1 MIDKRR
7 KLIFVHVPRTGGSS
21 IEISFNIGL
30 QTLERN
36 NTIGSF
42 HDKHWRASA
51 YKTANPRQWDLFF
64 KFSLVRNPWDR
75 VISLY
80 EWLKMH
86 KTHPQRTTDSFKDW
100 LLSITPN
107 CNSYKTQ
114 SWYLNETM
122 DFVGRYE
129 NLHKDWPYLVSN
141 AFPLDAPAAP
151 LPHINKTQ
159 RHGVYHDAE
168 TIDFVGNYYR
178 DDIDS
183 YGYEPPSLPNF

>member
-1 MIDKRR
+1 MIQHPQVIFTYIKRFDFTC
-7 KLIFVHVPRTGGSS
+7 K
-21 IEISFNIGL
+21 ISYNICMIVDIKSYDGNL
-30 QTLERN
+30 LHNR
-36 NTIGSF
+36 F
-42 HDKHWRASA
+42 A
-51 YKTANPRQWDLFF
+51 YTFF

-122 DFVGRYE
+122 DFVGR
-129 NLHKDWPYLVSN
+129 
-141 AFPLDAPAAP
+141 
-151 LPHINKTQ
+151 
-159 RHGVYHDAE
+159 
-168 TIDFVGNYYR
+168 
-178 DDIDS
+178 
-183 YGYEPPSLPNF
+183 